1 MRDKFS
7 DSEQRF
13 CVRHLYQNF
22 HVLYKG
28 ETLKNQLWAIARSS
42 TIPEWEFNMEKMK
55 SLSKDAYAYLE
66 EIPPNQWCRA
76 FFSDFP
82 KCDILLNNNSEVFN
96 KYILEARELP
106 ILSMLE
112 MIRSQIMNRIHTKQ
126 EECVKKWSGN
136 ICPKIQ
142 KKVDKN
148 AELSNTCY
156 ILPAGKGVFQVTD
169 KEHQYIVDLMAKHY
183 ECRRWQLTGIP
194 CNHAISCLRS
204 ERTKPEDVVSFCY
217 STEKYMEAYGF
228 NIMPVR
234 DKASWV
240 KMNGPKVNPP
250 INEKKVGRPRRCR
263 RKQPHELEGGTKI
276 SKHGVQMHCSYCQG
290 VNHNKKGCK
299 KRKEDIK
306 AGKQQASAAP
316 SQQHGNEDFMPLQV
330 MPEVLNSQTSIL
342 TNQPSYDQ
350 LQSTILSSLTR
361 EVRQCFANFPFYS
374 FIKQFS
380 QFQCTFCRTL

>member
-1 MRDKFS
+1 
-7 DSEQRF
+7 
-13 CVRHLYQNF
+13 
-22 HVLYKG
+22 
-28 ETLKNQLWAIARSS
+28 
-42 TIPEWEFNMEKMK
+42 
-55 SLSKDAYAYLE
+55 
-66 EIPPNQWCRA
+66 
-76 FFSDFP
+76 
-82 KCDILLNNNSEVFN
+82 
-96 KYILEARELP
+96 
-106 ILSMLE
+106 
-112 MIRSQIMNRIHTKQ
+112 MI
-126 EECVKKWSGN
+126 
-136 ICPKIQ
+136 KIQ

-148 AELSNTCY
+148 VELSNTCY

-204 ERTKPEDVVSFCY
+204 ERTKPEDVVSFYY

-250 INEKKVGRPRRCR
+250 IYEKKVGRPRRCR

-316 SQQHGNEDFMPLQV
+316 SEQHGNEDFMPLQV

-350 LQSTILSSLTR
+350 LQNTILSSLTR